1 MAHVHISKNYEVEL
15 ENLRTRVLT
24 MGGRVESQMRHA
36 VLAYSEGDA
45 RLADQ
50 VLTVERE
57 INLEHM
63 ATDQLCTEVI
73 ARRQP
78 AARDLRLLLG
88 VIRVI
93 SDLERVGDQ
102 AAKIAKLVLS
112 GEQRGNLPRVHSIY
126 QSAELATSMIRGA
139 LDAFAREDGVAARQV
154 MNSDQALDDQY
165 IASMRQL
172 ITYMMEDPRTISS
185 ALDDLWV
192 AKAIERIGDHAEN
205 IAEVAIYIAEG
216 EDVRYGA
223 SVASQTTPA
232 ATQVS
237 GQESQ

>member
-1 MAHVHISKNYEVEL
+1 MNHLHTSKNYEDEL

-24 MGGRVESQMRHA
+24 MGGRVESQVRQA
-36 VLAYSEGDA
+36 VLAYSEGDTQMA
-45 RLADQ
+45 EQ
-50 VLTVERE
+50 VITIERE
-57 INLEHM
+57 INLEHLS
-63 ATDQLCTEVI
+63 ADQFCTEVI

-93 SDLERVGDQ
+93 SDLERVADQ
-102 AAKIAKLVLS
+102 AAKIAKLVLRS
-112 GEQRGNLPRVHSIY
+112 EPRHALPRVHAIY
-126 QSAELATSMIRGA
+126 QSAEMANTMIRGA
-139 LDAFAREDGVAARQV
+139 LDAFAREDSVQARAV
-154 MNSDQALDDQY
+154 MSSDKELDAQY

-192 AKAIERIGDHAEN
+192 AKAIERMGDHAEN

-216 EDVRYGA
+216 EDVRYSSGA
-223 SVASQTTPA
+223 AQN
-232 ATQVS
+232 VS
-237 GQESQ
+237 GTEDDDGA

>member
-1 MAHVHISKNYEVEL
+1 MTHLHISKNYEVEL
-15 ENLRTRVLT
+15 ENLRTRVLS
-24 MGGRVESQMRHA
+24 MGGRVESQVRTA
-36 VLAYSEGDA
+36 VLAYSEGNTQ
-45 RLADQ
+45 LAEQ
-50 VLTVERE
+50 VLSIERE

-63 ATDQLCTEVI
+63 ATDLLCTEVI

-102 AAKIAKLVLS
+102 AAKIAKLVLRA
-112 GEQRGNLPRVHSIY
+112 EQRSALARVHSIY
-126 QSAELATSMIRGA
+126 QSAEMANTMIRGA
-139 LDAFAREDGVAARQV
+139 LDAFAREDGVAARAV
-154 MNSDQALDDQY
+154 MDSDKALDEQY

-192 AKAIERIGDHAEN
+192 AKAIERMGDHAEN

-216 EDVRYGA
+216 EDVRYSG
-223 SVASQTTPA
+223 SVASQA
-232 ATQVS
+232 DSVDH
-237 GQESQ
+237 E